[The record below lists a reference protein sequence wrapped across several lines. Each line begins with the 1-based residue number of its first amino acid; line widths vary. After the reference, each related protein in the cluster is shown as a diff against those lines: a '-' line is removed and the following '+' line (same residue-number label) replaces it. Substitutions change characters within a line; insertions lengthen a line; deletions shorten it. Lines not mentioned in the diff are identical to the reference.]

1 MKVMINIF
9 HRLIWQNVTIKKRN
23 QRKGRGT
30 SKKKP
35 EDVGSDE
42 SDNEPIE

>member
-9 HRLIWQNVTIKKRN
+9 HILIWQNVTIKKRN
-23 QRKGRGT
+23 QIKGRGT

-35 EDVGSDE
+35 KDVGSDE